1 MPDWR
6 KTAKLYDVHAGGE
19 WAGQVVAENEKAARK
34 LAAGLSM
41 CRRKPFVVTFRKVL
55 FG

>member
-6 KTAKLYDVHAGGE
+6 KTAKLYDVHAAGE
-19 WAGQVVAENEKAARK
+19 WAGQVVASNKGAARE
-34 LAAGLSM
+34 LAAGLKM